1 MQRKLA
7 SAIVI
12 VGLLAS
18 SMTPANAILG
28 LSKCEKVK
36 KQVLSL
42 ESEINKQSIY
52 WNGKKSQKADLKLI
66 PQLEAYDSSNLV
78 GALWKLEYNNP
89 KCFTRTQNI
98 EIEARKNLKTGDLVN
113 WYIKKIT
120 KNTKKCKSVD
130 QLFSPTPDC
139 ILKKELQINAVY
151 SLPTIYGY

>member
-1 MQRKLA
+1 MRLKIASSILA
-7 SAIVI
+7 M
-12 VGLLAS
+12 GLLAS
-18 SMTPANAILG
+18 SMAPANAVFG
-28 LSKCEKVK
+28 LTKCEKVK

-52 WNGKKSQKADLKLI
+52 WNGKRSQKADLKLI

-113 WYIKKIT
+113 WYIKNVT
-120 KNTKKCKSVD
+120 KNTKKCNTVY
-130 QLFSPTPDC
+130 QILSPTPDC